1 MELAPLIQRDGLD
14 SKKAQTGVLHALI
27 NDITLFGAA
36 YNWYA
41 RRNEVAFT
49 PTTTNAVLSATIV
62 PVSLFAAYLG
72 GSLIYKHGM
81 GVGKGSGSKVKK
93 SQ

>member
-1 MELAPLIQRDGLD
+1 MELMPLIQRDGLS

-27 NDITLFGAA
+27 NDITVFGAA
-36 YNWYA
+36 YNWWS
-41 RRNEVAFT
+41 RRNEAAFT
-49 PTTTNAVLSATIV
+49 PSTTNAVLSAGIV
-62 PVSLFAAYLG
+62 PISLFAAYLG
-72 GSLIYKHGM
+72 GSLIYKYGM